1 MPRRSSARSTRS
13 VRKSPAT
20 RAARTPR
27 GNPAEWP
34 LYEAEVLRG
43 LSDVARTELGQIERL
58 DVLAATEEAV
68 RFRYGAA
75 AERLLR
81 LRSVVAV
88 YAVRRWDV
96 PRPRGLL
103 GHQQLTEL
111 TEWLRGVVAAG
122 GHTSFRI
129 SAAGK
134 ESEVME
140 RLAAELAAG
149 LGLPYQPEDGELL
162 LRLRPAAVVQ
172 GAEAGTESSG
182 WEVMARLTTKPLSAR
197 DWRVCNREG
206 GLNASIAYAA
216 LALAGLR
223 AADRIFN
230 PMCGS
235 GTLLIERALMGPYEA
250 MVGVDLEAA
259 AVACAQANL
268 KAAGRRVEVAQ
279 VDALNTGLP
288 PRSFDLI
295 VADLP
300 WGDDIGT
307 HGGNAELYPAFLREM
322 YRLCSKGGRLVV
334 ITHELRLFERVLQ
347 DSLWQ
352 ARELAQ
358 VYSGGHHPKIY
369 LLTK

>member
-1 MPRRSSARSTRS
+1 MPRR
-13 VRKSPAT
+13 P
-20 RAARTPR
+20 ARTAQKPRRQRPTSR
-27 GNPAEWP
+27 GNPADWP

-43 LSDVARTELGQIERL
+43 LEEVARTELGTIHGL
-58 DVLAATEEAV
+58 DVVAVSEEAV
-68 RFRYGAA
+68 RFRYAGEP
-75 AERLLR
+75 ERLGR

-88 YAVRRWDV
+88 YAVRAWEV

-103 GHQQLTEL
+103 GHQQLGEL
-111 TEWLRGVVAAG
+111 TAWLRGVAAQG
-122 GHTSFRI
+122 GHRSLRV
-129 SAAGK
+129 SAAGRDT
-134 ESEVME
+134 EVME
-140 RLAAELAAG
+140 RLTAEISG
-149 LGLPYQPEDGELL
+149 SLGLAHQPEDGEL
-162 LRLRPAAVVQ
+162 RLRVRPAQ
-172 GAEAGTESSG
+172 DGSG
-182 WEVMARLTTKPLSAR
+182 WEVLARLTPKPLSAR

-206 GLNASIAYAA
+206 GLNASIAYGA

-235 GTLLIERALMGPYEA
+235 GTLLVERALMGPYEA
-250 MVGVDLEAA
+250 MVGVDTDAQ

-268 KAAGRRVEVAQ
+268 KAAGRDVEVAQ

-295 VADLP
+295 LADLP

-322 YRLCSKGGRLVV
+322 HRLCSRSGRLVV
-334 ITHELRLFERVLQ
+334 ITHEIRLFERVLAA
-347 DSLWQ
+347 SPWQ
-352 ARELAQ
+352 GRELAQ

-369 LLTK
+369 LLSR

>member
-1 MPRRSSARSTRS
+1 MPRRTSARTPARKAGF
-13 VRKSPAT
+13 RKSPS
-20 RAARTPR
+20 AAAVRRPR
-27 GNPAEWP
+27 GNPADWP

-43 LSDVARTELGQIERL
+43 LSEVARTELSQIDGL
-58 DVLAATEEAV
+58 DILSAEAEAL
-68 RFRYGAA
+68 RFRYGGDV
-75 AERLLR
+75 ERLSR

-88 YAVRRWDV
+88 YAVRAWYV

-111 TEWLRGVVAAG
+111 TEWLRGVLAVG
-122 GHTSFRI
+122 EHTSFRI
-129 SAAGK
+129 SAAGR
-134 ESEVME
+134 ETEVME
-140 RLAAELAAG
+140 RLTAELAAA
-149 LGLPYQPEDGELL
+149 LNLPHQPEEGELL
-162 LRLRPAAVVQ
+162 LRLRPAAT
-172 GAEAGTESSG
+172 AEGSGSG
-182 WEVMARLTTKPLSAR
+182 WEVLARLTRRPLSAR

-235 GTLLIERALMGPYEA
+235 GTLLVERALMGPYEA
-250 MVGVDLEAA
+250 MVGVDIDAA

-279 VDALNTGLP
+279 VDALDTGLP

-295 VADLP
+295 LADLP

-322 YRLCSKGGRLVV
+322 HRICSKGGRLVV

-347 DSLWQ
+347 DSPWQ